1 MIIEEKLPSQK
12 ANKYNLIN
20 KIYYYSKLNCNC
32 LIFSIKFKL
41 LIMILIFNLL
51 LEFITVIIITEKI
64 FLQISINE
72 LYEIICWQEH

>member
-1 MIIEEKLPSQK
+1 
-12 ANKYNLIN
+12 
-20 KIYYYSKLNCNC
+20 
-32 LIFSIKFKL
+32 
-41 LIMILIFNLL
+41 MILIFNLL